1 MGAVAR
7 LWAGV
12 WGRPLFPPFVVA
24 RLFVILRVCRL
35 MEPVGVG
42 PRVGSRVRS
51 GVLVKRNA
59 FFRNLAVILLT
70 GVVLYGLWLTGAAEP
85 ERPVA
90 PPPLKQATPLP
101 APPSPPPPVTTPR
114 FDVVRIAPDGEAVLA
129 GRAAPGATVV
139 VRDGESPVG
148 AVTADGRGEWVMLPG
163 KPLAPGARELG
174 VSEIRPGASEP
185 VLSDKVVV
193 VMVPDPPLGLAKPPP
208 ASPLAAPLPSPPAAT
223 ALAVAVPRAGLAA
236 GTDSGGSLLL
246 QAPQGVATA
255 SKTDAKPAAPPSAP
269 PAPPGG
275 VSVETM
281 DYDPVGRVALGGR
294 AGPNSHVQL
303 YLDNILVGS
312 AHTDPQGHWRLT
324 PDKLIDP
331 GLYTLRA
338 DEVSDTGKVVA
349 RAELPV
355 QVSTLP
361 TDMTDGRNVVVQ
373 PGNSLWRL
381 ARRTLGD
388 GMLYTTIYAA
398 NRDQI
403 RNPDLIYPGQI
414 FAVPPGAQ
422 PPSDPP
428 PSN

>member
-1 MGAVAR
+1 MG
-7 LWAGV
+7 
-12 WGRPLFPPFVVA
+12 
-24 RLFVILRVCRL
+24 
-35 MEPVGVG
+35 PVGG
-42 PRVGSRVRS
+42 PRVRSRVRS
-51 GVLVKRNA
+51 GVQVKRNA
-59 FFRNLAVILLT
+59 FFRSLAVILLI
-70 GVVLYGLWLTGAAEP
+70 GIVLYGLWLAGSAKP

-90 PPPLKQATPLP
+90 PPPMKQATPSP
-101 APPSPPPPVTTPR
+101 SRPTPPEPVTTPR

-148 AVTADGRGEWVMLPG
+148 SVTADGRGEWVMLPG
-163 KPLAPGARELG
+163 KPLAPGTRELG
-174 VSEIRPGASEP
+174 LSEVRPGASEP

-193 VMVPDPPLGLAKPPP
+193 VMVPDPPSETPAKPAP
-208 ASPLAAPLPSPPAAT
+208 APSSVASSTPAAPSPPAAT
-223 ALAVAVPRAGLAA
+223 ALAVAVPRAGLGSA
-236 GTDSGGSLLL
+236 GTDSGGSSLL
-246 QAPQGVATA
+246 QAPQGSVASSSA
-255 SKTDAKPAAPPSAP
+255 LSPAPVQMAGGKPADA

-275 VSVETM
+275 VLVETM

-294 AGPNSHVQL
+294 AAPNSHVQL

-361 TDMTDGRNVVVQ
+361 ADMTDGRSVVVQ

-381 ARRTLGD
+381 ARRTMGD

-414 FAVPPGAQ
+414 FTVPSGAQ
-422 PPSDPP
+422 APSEQPTKNVA

>member
-1 MGAVAR
+1 MG
-7 LWAGV
+7 
-12 WGRPLFPPFVVA
+12 
-24 RLFVILRVCRL
+24 
-35 MEPVGVG
+35 PVGVG
-42 PRVGSRVRS
+42 PRGGSRVRS

-59 FFRNLAVILLT
+59 FFRSLAVILLT
-70 GVVLYGLWLTGAAEP
+70 GVVLYGLWLAGSAEP
-85 ERPVA
+85 GRPVP

-148 AVTADGRGEWVMLPG
+148 TVKADGRGEWVMLPG
-163 KPLAPGARELG
+163 KPLSPGARELG
-174 VSEIRPGASEP
+174 VSEIRPGTSEP

-193 VMVPDPPLGLAKPPP
+193 VMVPDPPPGSAKPAP
-208 ASPLAAPLPSPPAAT
+208 ASTPAAPSPSPPAAT

-236 GTDSGGSLLL
+236 GADSGGSSLL
-246 QAPQGVATA
+246 QAPQGAATPA
-255 SKTDAKPAAPPSAP
+255 PKADGKPAAAPSVP

-294 AGPNSHVQL
+294 AGPNSDVQL
-303 YLDNILVGS
+303 YLDNILVGR

-331 GLYTLRA
+331 GIYTLRA
-338 DEVSDTGKVVA
+338 DEVSEAGKVVA

-355 QVSTLP
+355 QVSALP
-361 TDMTDGRNVVVQ
+361 ADMTDGRNVVVQ

-414 FAVPPGAQ
+414 FTVPPGEPA
-422 PPSDPP
+422 PSP
-428 PSN
+428 

>member
-1 MGAVAR
+1 M
-7 LWAGV
+7 
-12 WGRPLFPPFVVA
+12 
-24 RLFVILRVCRL
+24 
-35 MEPVGVG
+35 
-42 PRVGSRVRS
+42 
-51 GVLVKRNA
+51 
-59 FFRNLAVILLT
+59 ILLT
-70 GVVLYGLWLTGAAEP
+70 GVVLYGLWLGGSAEP
-85 ERPVA
+85 GRPVA
-90 PPPLKQATPLP
+90 PPPLKQATPLH
-101 APPSPPPPVTTPR
+101 APPPPPQPVTTPR

-129 GRAAPGATVV
+129 GRAVPGATVV
-139 VRDGESPVG
+139 VRDGESSVG
-148 AVTADGRGEWVMLPG
+148 TVTADGRGDWVMLPG
-163 KPLAPGARELG
+163 KPLAPGTRELG
-174 VSEIRPGASEP
+174 VSEIRPGTNEP

-193 VMVPDPPLGLAKPPP
+193 VMVPDPPPGSAKP
-208 ASPLAAPLPSPPAAT
+208 SPTTTPAAPLPSPSPPAAT

-236 GTDSGGSLLL
+236 GTGGDGSSLL
-246 QAPQGVATA
+246 QAPQGAAVAPKA
-255 SKTDAKPAAPPSAP
+255 DGKPAAAPSAP

-294 AGPNSHVQL
+294 AGPNSDVQL
-303 YLDNILVGS
+303 YLDNILVGR

-338 DEVSDTGKVVA
+338 DEVSEAGKVVA

-355 QVSTLP
+355 QVSALP
-361 TDMTDGRNVVVQ
+361 ADMTDGRNVVVQ

-414 FAVPPGAQ
+414 FTVPPEEAA
-422 PPSDPP
+422 PSP
-428 PSN
+428 

>member
-1 MGAVAR
+1 MGAQ
-7 LWAGV
+7 
-12 WGRPLFPPFVVA
+12 
-24 RLFVILRVCRL
+24 
-35 MEPVGVG
+35 
-42 PRVGSRVRS
+42 
-51 GVLVKRNA
+51 VKRNTL
-59 FFRNLAVILLT
+59 FRSLAAILLT
-70 GVVLYGLWLTGAAEP
+70 GVVLYGLWLVGSVKP
-85 ERPVA
+85 EHPVA
-90 PPPLKQATPLP
+90 PPPMKQATPLP
-101 APPSPPPPVTTPR
+101 SPPAPPAAVTTPR

-139 VRDGESPVG
+139 VRDGAAPVG
-148 AVTADGRGEWVMLPG
+148 STPVGSVTADGRGEWVMLPE
-163 KPLAPGARELG
+163 KPLTPGTRELG
-174 VSEIRPGASEP
+174 LSEVRPGTSEP

-193 VMVPDPPLGLAKPPP
+193 VMVPDPPSETPTKPAP
-208 ASPLAAPLPSPPAAT
+208 APSSAPVAPSPPAAT
-223 ALAVAVPRAGLAA
+223 ALVVAVPRAGLGSA
-236 GTDSGGSLLL
+236 GTDSGGSSLL
-246 QAPQGVATA
+246 QAPQGAPMPAPTQLA
-255 SKTDAKPAAPPSAP
+255 SGKPADP

-338 DEVSDTGKVVA
+338 DEVSEAGKVVA

-361 TDMTDGRNVVVQ
+361 TDMTDGRSVVVQ